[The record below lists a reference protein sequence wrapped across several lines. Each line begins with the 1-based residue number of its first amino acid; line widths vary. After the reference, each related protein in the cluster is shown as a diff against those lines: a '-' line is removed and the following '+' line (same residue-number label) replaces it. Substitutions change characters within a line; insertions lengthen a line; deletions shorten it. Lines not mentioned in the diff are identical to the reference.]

1 MTRLLLPL
9 LCLFFFALAH
19 AQSGRVAY
27 TCDDGS
33 RIAAEF
39 MTGGAGRPQATLFL
53 EGRQITLPLVPAASG
68 ALYRDG
74 DLRFHTK
81 GPDAL
86 FEDGKSP
93 TRRCTSGDAPH
104 PAATAPAP
112 NAPDSFV
119 DITGSIAY
127 LARIAL
133 PPDAVLIVRVQ
144 DTARADAPALMLAEQ
159 RIDPGGRQVP
169 IPFKLT
175 VDRDLIGKNAQIT
188 VAARIERKG
197 KLLFISDSIHR
208 AFSDGQQRQVDI
220 KLVPVG
226 AARTP

>member
-9 LCLFFFALAH
+9 LCLFVFALAH
-19 AQSGRVAY
+19 AQSGRVTY

-33 RIAAEF
+33 SIAAEF
-39 MTGGAGRPQATLFL
+39 KTGGTGRPQATLFL
-53 EGRQITLPLVPAASG
+53 EGREIVLPLVPAASG

-86 FEDGKSP
+86 LENGKNP
-93 TRRCTSGDAPH
+93 MRRCTSGDTP
-104 PAATAPAP
+104 PPAP
-112 NAPDSFV
+112 TPAPSAFV
-119 DITGSIAY
+119 NIGGSITWHATS
-127 LARIAL
+127 AL
-133 PPDAVLIVRVQ
+133 PPDAVLIVRIQ
-144 DTARADAPALMLAEQ
+144 DTARADAPALTLAEQ
-159 RIDPGGRQVP
+159 RIGLAGNPLP

-175 VDRDLIGKNAQIT
+175 IDRDLIGKNAQIT

-208 AFSDGQQRQVDI
+208 AFSDGQPRQVDI

-226 AARTP
+226 AAKVP

>member
-1 MTRLLLPL
+1 MIRLLLPL
-9 LCLFFFALAH
+9 LCLFVFALAH
-19 AQSGRVAY
+19 AQSGRVTY

-33 RIAAEF
+33 RFAAEF

-53 EGRQITLPLVPAASG
+53 EGREITLPLVPAASG

-86 FEDGKSP
+86 LEDGKSP
-93 TRRCTSGDAPH
+93 MRRCTSGDTP
-104 PAATAPAP
+104 PPAP
-112 NAPDSFV
+112 TPAPSALV
-119 DITGSIAY
+119 NIGGSVTWHATS
-127 LARIAL
+127 AL

-159 RIDPGGRQVP
+159 RIDLGGHQVH

-208 AFSDGQQRQVDI
+208 AFSDGQQPRQVDI

-226 AARTP
+226 AARGP